1 MIYPFL
7 VDTTS
12 YLISFP
18 FDIRGPCLRYL
29 VACVASIFDM
39 PFRFDI
45 RGRSLRY
52 VRSIFVGGA
61 FDIRGPSLFVG
72 LRYSWAFVIGG
83 LVWLRYLIC
92 PPPCDIRGRCRFV
105 GGACYIR
112 GRVWLR
118 HLICPS
124 LRYSWLVP
132 IRGWCRFVV
141 GANSWSVPIRGRA
154 CYIRRRV
161 WLRHL
166 ICPSLRHSRM
176 PFPCLLYSLFNC

>member
-1 MIYPFL
+1 ML
-7 VDTTS
+7 VS
-12 YLISFP
+12 I
-18 FDIRGPCLRYL
+18 LR
-29 VACVASIFDM
+29 CVALPSIFDI
-39 PFRFDI
+39 PFSRRYYFVFDILSLRYSRSVPSIFGCVCGFDIWYALSLRYSWAVPSICAFDI
-45 RGRSLRY
+45 RGRCLRY
-52 VRSIFVGGA
+52 SWAFV
-61 FDIRGPSLFVG
+61 IRGPSLFVG

-112 GRVWLR
+112 
-118 HLICPS
+118 
-124 LRYSWLVP
+124 
-132 IRGWCRFVV
+132 
-141 GANSWSVPIRGRA
+141 
-154 CYIRRRV
+154 RRV